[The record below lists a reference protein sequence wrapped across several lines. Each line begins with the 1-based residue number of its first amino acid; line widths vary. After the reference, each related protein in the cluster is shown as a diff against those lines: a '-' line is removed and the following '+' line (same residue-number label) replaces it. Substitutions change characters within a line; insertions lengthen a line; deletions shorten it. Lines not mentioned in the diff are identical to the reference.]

1 MMINGGCETLTSS
14 FFIQYF
20 IFSANN
26 ELPKTSGFGDPESK
40 AAQRKG
46 SHTRDNASDKGVF
59 IVVQTPASA
68 CFVDPLFWEYNM
80 YIFLRWKTQSE
91 GVFFLGRGYPW
102 HSCSCAAGRV
112 HGASIGSV
120 FPFCT
125 RTLSMHT
132 TCCAAFAVPWIIVR
146 VKYLEYQRCSLE
158 SALLTASCVFLPL
171 WPLLWMQAQYR
182 EFFHDIRNLVRYQIR
197 KVMNME
203 INTHLFGDS
212 TVDVDTTIHS
222 GEKKK
227 KVAWLAYWG

>member
-1 MMINGGCETLTSS
+1 MIWWWEDDDDDGCESLTSS

-40 AAQRKG
+40 AAQREG

-68 CFVDPLFWEYNM
+68 HFVDPLFWEYNM

-102 HSCSCAAGRV
+102 HSCSCATGRV

-120 FPFCT
+120 FSLLYPD
-125 RTLSMHT
+125 TLYAYNLLRCICSSLDY
-132 TCCAAFAVPWIIVR
+132 CASKILR
-146 VKYLEYQRCSLE
+146 V
-158 SALLTASCVFLPL
+158 
-171 WPLLWMQAQYR
+171 
-182 EFFHDIRNLVRYQIR
+182 
-197 KVMNME
+197 
-203 INTHLFGDS
+203 S
-212 TVDVDTTIHS
+212 TVLSWVGFTYRVVCFFTSMAIVMDASAIPGIFS
-222 GEKKK
+222 
-227 KVAWLAYWG
+227 WY